1 MCPHNVN
8 NIQWFSCVAKGNF
21 LMLYLYF
28 YRKDQEKRGSVFLI
42 LTVIIIEFLLKYSI
56 QCHEKT
62 GFDHS
67 NGNCLENC
75 SVHGTRYNGD
85 QCVWIMFPSV
95 VTFSTLN
102 GLKIWELYFKCLL
115 HQGGVKFM
123 IIHLVKSECSL
134 HANYCWLHLR
144 EKCHCFNRCY
154 CLLNNFV
161 RWWRAA
167 KNWKWPKT
175 HMLKIHFLRLYL
187 LCRFRLYIRPLYMCR
202 KISFSSG
209 D

>member
-75 SVHGTRYNGD
+75 SVHGTRYTV
-85 QCVWIMFPSV
+85 QRWPVCM
-95 VTFSTLN
+95 
-102 GLKIWELYFKCLL
+102 
-115 HQGGVKFM
+115 
-123 IIHLVKSECSL
+123 
-134 HANYCWLHLR
+134 NY
-144 EKCHCFNRCY
+144 
-154 CLLNNFV
+154 V
-161 RWWRAA
+161 
-167 KNWKWPKT
+167 P
-175 HMLKIHFLRLYL
+175 
-187 LCRFRLYIRPLYMCR
+187 
-202 KISFSSG
+202 FSS
-209 D
+209 DFQHIERIENLRTVLQMFITSRWRTIHDYSLSEKWMFLACKLLLTTLAWKMSLF